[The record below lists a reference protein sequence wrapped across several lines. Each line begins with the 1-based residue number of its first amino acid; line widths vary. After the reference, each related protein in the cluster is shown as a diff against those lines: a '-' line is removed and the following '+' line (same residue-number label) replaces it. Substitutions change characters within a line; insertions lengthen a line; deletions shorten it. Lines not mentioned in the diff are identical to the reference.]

1 MTPWAEPAC
10 EPQAKEPLAPKGLI
24 RVGGISLV
32 PDVSGAAFMP
42 ASATLLVA
50 DLHFGKAKALAARGL
65 YWPPYDSADTL
76 ARLTDVVLRLQPRR
90 IICLGDS
97 FHRPGQ
103 ELELE
108 APSRAAL
115 IALGEGRDWIWV
127 KGNHDPS
134 SGEGLF
140 GRSAPEVSED
150 GVTLRHEPQFRAGE
164 PEIAGHLH
172 PCARIV
178 QRGRSLRRRCFL
190 ESRGHLVLPAFGAL
204 TGSLN
209 VRDAA
214 FRGAAMAEGARAHL
228 IGRDAVHAVA
238 AARLLDD

>member
-1 MTPWAEPAC
+1 MTPLAEPAS
-10 EPQAKEPLAPKGLI
+10 ELHAAPASPPRSVI
-24 RVGGISLV
+24 SVGGLALV
-32 PDVSGAAFMP
+32 PDVSGAAFIP
-42 ASATLLVA
+42 SSATLLVA

-65 YWPPYDSADTL
+65 FWPPYDSADTL
-76 ARLTDVVLRLQPRR
+76 ARLAGAVRRLQPRR

-97 FHRPGQ
+97 FHRPG
-103 ELELE
+103 LEHE
-108 APSRAAL
+108 MDDAARS
-115 IALGEGRDWIWV
+115 ALMALAEGRQWLWV
-127 KGNHDPS
+127 TGNHDPS

-140 GRSAPEVSED
+140 GLSVPELRES
-150 GVTLRHEPQFRAGE
+150 GVVLRHEPGFAEGE

-190 ESRGHLVLPAFGAL
+190 ESGCHVVMPAFGTL

-214 FRGAAMAEGARAHL
+214 FQGTAKVRGARAHL
-228 IGRDAVHAVA
+228 IGRDAVHPVP